1 MWGIVNDAEIV
12 TAWRFGGRNNNLNK
26 KTKRLV
32 EIPYLFYCVTLFH
45 KLLSF
50 ACFSDDAM
58 CETMFATAAA
68 MLIRKDHVPQV
79 THLAITC

>member
-1 MWGIVNDAEIV
+1 
-12 TAWRFGGRNNNLNK
+12 
-26 KTKRLV
+26 
-32 EIPYLFYCVTLFH
+32 
-45 KLLSF
+45 LSF

-79 THLAITC
+79 THLAITCWSARRH